1 MRLHR
6 RCIYILLATVLLLHT
21 GCSNPDIS
29 RTISRDAAN
38 QQLTE
43 EIDPSC
49 SYFYFLW
56 ARYTELYLQF
66 DEALAAYQKALICDP
81 GNLFIQRKIP
91 VLLLRMERDDEAV
104 AWLKEYLIHTP
115 DDTAM
120 RELLAKAYL
129 RQNNFDQAILE
140 YQYLIQQ
147 IPDNPIPRF
156 LLAELFFSRKEY
168 ERAQHVLLP
177 VLTMENGASRGHL
190 LLARIFKRQQNRTKA
205 IYHLQQVLLEQWTAD
220 IVLEIGKL
228 YLENKEYLKAT
239 EAYRQILDRD
249 EFSQDARIGLFH
261 VYQLLNQEDKAV
273 NVLED
278 LRRISDHPWRIDLTL
293 ARLYIKQQKYAEAAS
308 LLEEV
313 VAVESIPE
321 ARYLLGQLYVQ
332 KEQYENAL
340 YHLQQIDPD
349 DEYFTD
355 ALFLK
360 IHIYQQQGRINKAVS
375 LVKTMVDREDIRS
388 AELYAVLA
396 ALYEI
401 MDDHKRVAA
410 AYAKGI
416 AAFPESDMLLYEY
429 GLFQEN
435 SGNRKAALQAMKQVI
450 IINPENAAALNFIGY
465 TWADEGRN
473 LDKALEYIRRAVE
486 LKPDNGYILDSL
498 GWVYFRMGKLALS
511 IEALKRAVELSPDDP
526 AIFDHL
532 GDAYAQNGQHG
543 QALVAYKRAWEL
555 FVDNPS
561 QRDKVMEKINRSKK
575 YRGNH

>member
-1 MRLHR
+1 MGLHR
-6 RCIYILLATVLLLHT
+6 RCIFMFLASILLLHT
-21 GCSNPDIS
+21 GCSTPDIS
-29 RTISRDAAN
+29 GTISKDAADR
-38 QQLTE
+38 QLAE

-66 DEALAAYQKALICDP
+66 DEALAAYRKALICDP
-81 GNLFIQRKIP
+81 GNPFIQRKIP
-91 VLLLRMERDDEAV
+91 VILLRMERDDEAV
-104 AWLKEYLIHTP
+104 TWLKKHLVHTP

-147 IPDNPIPRF
+147 LPGNPIPRY

-168 ERAQHVLLP
+168 ERAQHILLP
-177 VLTMENGASRGHL
+177 VLTMDNGAPRGHL
-190 LLARIFKRQQNRTKA
+190 LLARIFKRQHNPTKA

-220 IVLEIGKL
+220 IVLEIGEL
-228 YLENKEYLKAT
+228 YLENKEYVKAM
-239 EAYRQILDRD
+239 EAYQEVLDRD
-249 EFSQDARIGLFH
+249 EYSQEARIGLFH
-261 VYQLLNQEDKAV
+261 VYQLLDQEDKAV
-273 NVLED
+273 NVLEG
-278 LRRISDHPWRIDLTL
+278 LRQISDQPWRIDLIL
-293 ARLYIKQQKYAEAAS
+293 ARLYIKQRKYAAASS

-313 VAVESIPE
+313 VAIESMPE

-332 KEQYENAL
+332 REQYDDAL
-340 YHLQQIDPD
+340 HHLQQIDSQG
-349 DEYFTD
+349 EYFTD

-360 IHIYQQQGRINKAVS
+360 IHIYQQQGRINEAVS
-375 LVKTMVDREDIRS
+375 LVKGMVDREDIRS

-401 MDDHKRVAA
+401 MDDQKGVAA
-410 AYAKGI
+410 AYANGI
-416 AAFPESDMLLYEY
+416 AAFPESAMLLYEY

-435 SGNRKAALQAMKQVI
+435 SGDRKAALQAMKQVI

-473 LDKALEYIRRAVE
+473 LDQALEYIQKAVQ
-486 LKPDNGYILDSL
+486 LKPDNGYIQDSL

-511 IEALKRAVELSPDDP
+511 IEALKKAVELSPDDP

-532 GDAYAQNGQHG
+532 GDAYAQNGQYG
-543 QALVAYKRAWEL
+543 QAIVAYQRAWEL
-555 FVDNPS
+555 FVDNPL
-561 QRDKVMEKINRSKK
+561 QRDNVMEKIIRSKK
-575 YRGNH
+575 YRDNH